1 MASAMSV
8 SARTANRTTGAAWE
22 EAALLHLQ
30 RSGLVLV
37 SRNFTCRLGEID
49 LVLRDREHLV
59 FVEVRFRGDLAR
71 GGGTASVGSAKRTKL
86 IRAAEVYLQANPR
99 LALLPCRFDVVGC
112 SGTPQAPAFEW
123 TRSAFDAF

>member
-1 MASAMSV
+1 MSASATT
-8 SARTANRTTGAAWE
+8 RANRATGSAWE
-22 EAALLHLQ
+22 DAALLHLQ

-37 SRNFTCRLGEID
+37 ARNFTCRLGEID
-49 LVLRDREHLV
+49 LVLRDREQLV
-59 FVEVRFRGDLAR
+59 FVEVRFRGDSAR
-71 GGGTASVGSAKRTKL
+71 GDGTASVGSAKRTKL

-99 LALLPCRFDVVGC
+99 LAALPCRFDVVGC